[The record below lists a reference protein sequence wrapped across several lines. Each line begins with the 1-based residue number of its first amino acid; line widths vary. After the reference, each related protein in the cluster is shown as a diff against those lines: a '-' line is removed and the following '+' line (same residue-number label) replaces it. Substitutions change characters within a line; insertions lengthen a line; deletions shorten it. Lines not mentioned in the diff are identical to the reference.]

1 MWREVAD
8 RAVYGLGVRAGE
20 LVQLRDHSGRW
31 DVVVEMLL
39 AIERAGATPLPE
51 FTPPAY
57 LKRLLS
63 EAPISY
69 LLNWD
74 EYRLRWMTEVDRV
87 LVLQGG
93 GLDVETLD
101 PDALDAWSSAV
112 QRLTDL
118 EEERRLPYMLV
129 AVPTPERARSL
140 GMSLSR
146 LERYVLP
153 ALLVSVEELRDLLDR
168 VLAVVTGA
176 RRLTICSGH
185 GLELHL
191 DRGTRRWLGDDGR
204 VDEGDRL
211 EGAITSNL
219 PAGALYT
226 TVIEHRTEGQVFI
239 PRAAGAEEVILTF
252 RGGEIVRV
260 DAAKGADLLEN
271 LLSRHTG
278 DCRRVGHVGIGLNP
292 ALKHP
297 IGWTVVDEHV
307 YGALFLS
314 LGENRYM
321 GGENE
326 SSLNVDFALPGA
338 TLLADGHPVV
348 AGGKL
353 LVA

>member
-1 MWREVAD
+1 MWREVAE

-20 LVQLRDHSGRW
+20 LVQVRDHSGRW
-31 DVVVEMLL
+31 DVVTEMLL
-39 AIERAGATPLPE
+39 AVERAGATPLPE
-51 FTPPAY
+51 LTPPAY
-57 LKRLLS
+57 LKRLLA

-74 EYRLRWMTEVDRV
+74 EYRSCWMAEVNRV
-87 LVLQGG
+87 LVLQGA
-93 GLDVETLD
+93 GLDVETVD

-112 QRLTDL
+112 QRLTGL

-129 AVPTPERARSL
+129 AVPTSERAQNL
-140 GMSLSR
+140 GMSLER

-153 ALLVSVEELRDLLDR
+153 ALLVGVEELRAVLDR
-168 VLAVVTGA
+168 LLAVVAGA
-176 RRLTICSGH
+176 RLLTICSGN

-191 DRGTRRWLGDDGR
+191 DRGQRRWLADDGCI
-204 VDEGDRL
+204 DEGDRL

-226 TVIEHRTEGQVFI
+226 TVLEHRTEGQVFI

-252 RGGEIVRV
+252 RAGEVVRV
-260 DAAKGADLLEN
+260 EARRGGDVLQELLA
-271 LLSRHTG
+271 RHAG
-278 DCRRVGHVGIGLNP
+278 DCRRVGHVGIGINP

-321 GGENE
+321 GGKNE
-326 SSLNVDFALPGA
+326 STLNLDFALPGA
-338 TLLADGHPVV
+338 TLLADGRPVV
-348 AGGKL
+348 AGGRL
-353 LVA
+353 LH